1 MHNDELHN
9 VRPLVVTEI
18 ACFGGASDSYDLFID
33 LCMGCIA
40 TLLVAHAVLHCVGR
54 FD

>member
-9 VRPLVVTEI
+9 VHPHLLIEI
-18 ACFGGASDSYDLFID
+18 ACFGGASDSYVLFID
-33 LCMGCIA
+33 LCTGCIA
-40 TLLVAHAVLHCVGR
+40 TLSVRHGVLHSVGR